1 MRESLIIPMMMFGRF
16 RSTRAKRDENGNA
29 IVKKLDSRG
38 RKVYEKE
45 KCWITHNQKDG
56 DKGVYPSVNHI
67 YERMQKGRQKLTK
80 PAQDLKKRWE
90 AAAHLWASKTGWTQ
104 TSNEKVVVELTA
116 YFPSDNIRRDT
127 NNVFKLM
134 MDAFSE
140 IIYDDDV
147 NVLPRVMDFQKVKEN
162 EQPYFKLDIY
172 LKSEEDQVIME
183 RIAEAS

>member
-1 MRESLIIPMMMFGRF
+1 MRESLFIPMMMYGRF
-16 RSTRAKRDENGNA
+16 RSTRAKRDEYGNA
-29 IVKKLDSRG
+29 IIKKIDSKG

-45 KCWITHNQKDG
+45 KCWITHSYKNG
-56 DKGVYPSVNHI
+56 DKGIYPSVNHI
-67 YERMQKGRQKLTK
+67 YERMNKGRQKLTK
-80 PAQDLKKRWE
+80 PAQNLKERWE
-90 AAAHLWASKTGWTQ
+90 AAASLWVNKVGWEQ
-104 TSNEKVVVELTA
+104 TKNEKVVVELTA

-162 EQPYFKLDIY
+162 EDPYFKLDIY